1 MTAEEVKA
9 LLEAGIEGAV
19 AMVEGGGDRF
29 VLRVV
34 APAFEGLSPV
44 KKQQLVYGCVND
56 RIADG
61 SIHAIEMQT
70 FTPAEWDKA
79 QRMGTF

>member
-34 APAFEGLSPV
+34 ASAFEGLSPV